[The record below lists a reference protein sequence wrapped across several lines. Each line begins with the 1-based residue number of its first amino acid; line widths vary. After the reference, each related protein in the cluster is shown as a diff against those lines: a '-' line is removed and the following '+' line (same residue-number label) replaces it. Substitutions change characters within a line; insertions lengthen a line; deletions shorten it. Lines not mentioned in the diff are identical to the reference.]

1 MGVRQRSKYELTE
14 AQRGRYLKASRGEKG
29 QILDEFVAATE
40 FSRKWAIQ
48 LLRHGPPRSR
58 SGRGGRPR
66 VYSSVVV
73 GSLRVAAEAS
83 GWLCGK
89 RLAPFLAELIPALE
103 SEGAL
108 RLTSEQRR
116 QVVGM
121 SAATID
127 RRLRPFRLQLRPQ
140 GMGTTKPGTLL
151 KSQVPVQT
159 YTPWEE
165 ERPGFVEIDLVAHCG
180 TTTAGHYL
188 NTLTVT
194 DVAMTWTECVGV
206 WGKGQA
212 AVFEGLKKIRG
223 RLPFPLLGIDSD
235 NGSEFL
241 NAHLVRFCQD
251 EHITFTRS
259 RPYWKNDQAHVEQKN
274 WSVVRRLLGY
284 GRYESEAALTQL
296 NAVYELLRI
305 WINHWQPTMKLIGKT
320 RDGAKVTKRY
330 DVPQTPYRR
339 VLANV
344 DLSESVRVQL
354 EAEHASRGPIAL
366 WQACEAA
373 CERLWQLQARQN
385 GARPPSADGE
395 GVA

>member
-1 MGVRQRSKYELTE
+1 
-14 AQRGRYLKASRGEKG
+14 
-29 QILDEFVAATE
+29 
-40 FSRKWAIQ
+40 
-48 LLRHGPPRSR
+48 
-58 SGRGGRPR
+58 
-66 VYSSVVV
+66 
-73 GSLRVAAEAS
+73 
-83 GWLCGK
+83 
-89 RLAPFLAELIPALE
+89 
-103 SEGAL
+103 
-108 RLTSEQRR
+108 
-116 QVVGM
+116 
-121 SAATID
+121 
-127 RRLRPFRLQLRPQ
+127 
-140 GMGTTKPGTLL
+140 MGTTKPGSLL
-151 KSQVPVQT
+151 KSQVAVQT
-159 YTPWEE
+159 YTPWDE

-212 AVFEGLKKIRG
+212 AVFEGLKRIRA

-241 NAHLVRFCQD
+241 NAHLVRFCQE

-284 GRYESEAALTQL
+284 GRYESEEALAQL

-305 WINHWQPTMKLIGKT
+305 WTNHWQPTMKLVGKT
-320 RDGAKVTKRY
+320 RDGANVTKRY

-344 DLSESVRVQL
+344 ELSPSERARL
-354 EAEHASRGPIAL
+354 EEEHASRGPVAL
-366 WQACEAA
+366 WQACETA
-373 CERLWQLQARQN
+373 CERLWQLQERQN
-385 GARPPSADGE
+385 GARPPSPGQE